1 MNAIL
6 KLRTPSLTVADLA
19 VAFESVNETS
29 LARDG
34 TTARVLNGFFD
45 VLTVDAVNDS
55 DPARVPDG
63 RLPVTVAQVDA
74 ALEEAREEGL
84 PRKPLAILRQARELL
99 ARAEAEQAAIDAQ
112 PVTRG
117 EFEAEREARA
127 IIDFQ
132 REAASR
138 ENSQAESSLSY
149 RLERVLREDRE
160 LRPAVRVVL
169 KRYLELMTAASAA
182 ETGMAQMRE
191 ARRMGGRRG
200 LHF

>member
-6 KLRTPSLTVADLA
+6 RLKTPSLTVAELD
-19 VAFESVNETS
+19 VAFEAVKNSN

-34 TTARVLNGFFD
+34 TTAQVLNGLFD
-45 VLTVDAVNDS
+45 VLTVDSVNDS
-55 DPARVPDG
+55 DPVRVPDG

-74 ALEEAREEGL
+74 ALEEAREAGL
-84 PRKPLAILRQARELL
+84 QRKPLGILHQAREML

-112 PVTRG
+112 PVTRR

-127 IIDFQ
+127 IIDYQ
-132 REAASR
+132 REAASH
-138 ENSQAESSLSY
+138 EGTQAEASLSY

-160 LRPAVRVVL
+160 LRPAVREIL
-169 KRYLELMTAASAA
+169 KDYLALMAAAGAA

-200 LHF
+200 LHY